1 MGAQFVTACSKI
13 SDLLCAVASV
23 PVVGSPAGQT
33 PRDLVGSVVPIG
45 QRDEVRLKAVQTQ
58 VNSPDDERVLLGSLL
73 AEIGRAVGGVELEI
87 DRDDVPHEPVDLA

>member
-1 MGAQFVTACSKI
+1 M
-13 SDLLCAVASV
+13 
-23 PVVGSPAGQT
+23 
-33 PRDLVGSVVPIG
+33 
-45 QRDEVRLKAVQTQ
+45 RLKAVQTQ